1 MESGA
6 TQHNQCRTG
15 IFAEWLQASSFK
27 TLDCSRSK
35 YLQVNINSTLRI
47 IAELQLTA
55 FLINP

>member
-1 MESGA
+1 MKPGA
-6 TQHNQCRTG
+6 TENNQCLTS

-27 TLDCSRSK
+27 TLDYSGSK
-35 YLQVNINSTLRI
+35 YLQLNINRTLRI